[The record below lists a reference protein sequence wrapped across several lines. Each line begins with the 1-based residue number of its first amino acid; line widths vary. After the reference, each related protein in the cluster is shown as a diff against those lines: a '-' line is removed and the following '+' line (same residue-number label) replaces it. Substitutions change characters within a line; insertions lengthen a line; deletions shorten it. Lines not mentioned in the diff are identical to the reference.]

1 MTEQI
6 SNLLVVEFDEGA
18 HHQVVL
24 IAGGFGVSEDEFEAS
39 GDESHLILEFGISHH
54 GICFAGP
61 GLPIG

>member
-1 MTEQI
+1 MK
-6 SNLLVVEFDEGA
+6 
-18 HHQVVL
+18 QVVL